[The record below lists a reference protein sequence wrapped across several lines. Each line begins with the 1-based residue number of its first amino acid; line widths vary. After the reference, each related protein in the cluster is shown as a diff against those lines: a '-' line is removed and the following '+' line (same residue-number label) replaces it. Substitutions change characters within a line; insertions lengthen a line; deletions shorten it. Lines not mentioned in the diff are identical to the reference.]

1 MLFHVF
7 GHIEP
12 DERFDRFKHLAGK
25 ALDQL
30 RLADTGRADEDKR
43 NRVLFDLNA
52 DAGAADGGHDGGNR
66 LVLPNNMLFEF
77 CVEVQKLLVFL
88 RADLAGGDLRPEL
101 DDAGQIVDGQ
111 RGLRQ
116 LFQLRD
122 LGIELQVAAAQLRH
136 AGVIVLRLF
145 GVLREHG
152 KLQII
157 IGALFFE
164 RFEPADVLI
173 LEVHVRACLVD
184 EVNGLIRQ
192 ETVSDIALG
201 EQDGLPR
208 NLRGDHNAV
217 ERLIIM
223 ADAADDGN
231 GLFNGWLGDGDGL
244 EAALK
249 RGVLFDVFAV
259 LVEGRRADDLDLAA
273 RKRGL
278 EDIGG
283 VHGSLCIACADEI
296 MHLVN
301 DQNNIAE
308 FFDLFNEALHT
319 AFKLPP
325 ELRARDE
332 GREVHEIDLLV
343 LELIRNVLVGDL
355 LRKALGDGSLA
366 DARLADEAG
375 VILLAAVEDLN
386 DALRLLLAADDA
398 VKLAVTRFLRQILA
412 VGVEEFVL
420 FVLGVRLVTG
430 ALAALGFF
438 RLRDGRR
445 VVLPLTGGAKE
456 LVEEGERGGL
466 AVSLVVLAAV
476 LRVMALTE
484 QALKAVH
491 GLGHFAVEIFEV
503 IL

>member
-1 MLFHVF
+1 M
-7 GHIEP
+7 
-12 DERFDRFKHLAGK
+12 
-25 ALDQL
+25 
-30 RLADTGRADEDKR
+30 
-43 NRVLFDLNA
+43 
-52 DAGAADGGHDGGNR
+52 
-66 LVLPNNMLFEF
+66 
-77 CVEVQKLLVFL
+77 
-88 RADLAGGDLRPEL
+88 
-101 DDAGQIVDGQ
+101 
-111 RGLRQ
+111 
-116 LFQLRD
+116 
-122 LGIELQVAAAQLRH
+122 
-136 AGVIVLRLF
+136 
-145 GVLREHG
+145 
-152 KLQII
+152 
-157 IGALFFE
+157 
-164 RFEPADVLI
+164 
-173 LEVHVRACLVD
+173 
-184 EVNGLIRQ
+184 
-192 ETVSDIALG
+192 
-201 EQDGLPR
+201 
-208 NLRGDHNAV
+208 
-217 ERLIIM
+217 ERLIIV

-283 VHGSLCIACADEI
+283 VHGSLRIACADEI

-332 GREVHEIDLLV
+332 GREVHEIDLFV

-398 VKLAVTRFLRQILA
+398 VKLAVTRFLRQVLA
-412 VGVEEFVL
+412 VGVKEFMLLVL
-420 FVLGVRLVTG
+420 AVRLVAG
-430 ALAALGFF
+430 ALAALGFS
-438 RLRDGRR
+438 GSGTAG
-445 VVLPLTGGAKE
+445 VLSCP
-456 LVEEGERGGL
+456 
-466 AVSLVVLAAV
+466 
-476 LRVMALTE
+476 
-484 QALKAVH
+484 
-491 GLGHFAVEIFEV
+491 
-503 IL
+503 